1 MLTRYLNAKELLPRG
16 NMRNALLGF
25 LVVAAGCGADPGAS
39 GSRGG
44 DAQSIVEDNIVYRAE
59 TLIMESFP
67 VQLRANVHITNL
79 RSAPV
84 TVTFRDGCLVYL
96 RVYRDAARTSLAY
109 DSEKVEGC
117 TDALVPVS
125 VGAGQ
130 SKTVSARTISA
141 ADILGDSLPNGTYY
155 FSAVVRPET
164 QRITLHAGSAALAR

>member
-1 MLTRYLNAKELLPRG
+1 MKKA
-16 NMRNALLGF
+16 M
-25 LVVAAGCGADPGAS
+25 VVAAAVAAACAADPGEP
-39 GSRGG
+39 GPRDG
-44 DAQSIVEDNIVYRAE
+44 DAHTIVESNIEYRAE

-109 DSEKVEGC
+109 DSERVEGC
-117 TDALVPVS
+117 TDALVPIS

-164 QRITLHAGSAALAR
+164 HRLTLHAGSAELAK

>member
-1 MLTRYLNAKELLPRG
+1 MKKTMVVVVMA
-16 NMRNALLGF
+16 
-25 LVVAAGCGADPGAS
+25 VAAGCAADPGEP
-39 GSRGG
+39 GPRDG
-44 DAQSIVEDNIVYRAE
+44 DAQTIVESNIEYRAE

-109 DSEKVEGC
+109 DSERVEGC
-117 TDALVPVS
+117 TDALVPIS

-130 SKTVSARTISA
+130 SENSFSTNDFGGRHSRRFAAARHLLFQRGRAAGNASADA
-141 ADILGDSLPNGTYY
+141 ARGLSG
-155 FSAVVRPET
+155 
-164 QRITLHAGSAALAR
+164 AREIAKIPGR

>member
-1 MLTRYLNAKELLPRG
+1 MKQLLLTGFVML
-16 NMRNALLGF
+16 
-25 LVVAAGCGADPGAS
+25 AGCAADPGEP
-39 GSRGG
+39 GPRGG
-44 DAQSIVEDNIVYRAE
+44 NTHTIVADNIEYRAE

-96 RVYRDAARTSLAY
+96 RVYRDAERTSLAY
-109 DSEKVEGC
+109 DSERVEGC

-130 SKTVSARTISA
+130 LKTVSARTISA

-164 QRITLHAGSAALAR
+164 QRITLQAGSAALAR

>member
-1 MLTRYLNAKELLPRG
+1 MNKAIVV
-16 NMRNALLGF
+16 
-25 LVVAAGCGADPGAS
+25 VVAMVAGCAADPGEP
-39 GSRGG
+39 GTRGG
-44 DAQSIVEDNIVYRAE
+44 DAQTIVESNIEYRAE

-109 DSEKVEGC
+109 DSERVEGC
-117 TDALVPVS
+117 TDALVPIS

-164 QRITLHAGSAALAR
+164 HRLTLHAGSAELAK